1 LKQNLIKQ
9 KEEQY
14 EKKIG
19 DHKQKIMKEE
29 QKKKKENMKV
39 MANIAYKEW
48 KERKREEG
56 RQKKK
61 IEKLER
67 RRALI
72 EVEEQ
77 HLQRRH
83 NVA

>member
-1 LKQNLIKQ
+1 
-9 KEEQY
+9 
-14 EKKIG
+14 
-19 DHKQKIMKEE
+19 MS
-29 QKKKKENMKV
+29 
-39 MANIAYKEW
+39 NIAYKEW
-48 KERKREEG
+48 KERKREET
-56 RQKKK
+56 RQKNK

-83 NVA
+83 NVAQIQAKKKGGEVLLAYGLNKNLKKL